1 MQRLREW
8 PARADWG
15 KAEAPASRFPR
26 LTLPRECKGPFYHPA
41 PRNDMWPAVSNRFLV
56 TPKKWV
62 TQRGTPVK
70 VRFMLMWEVWTPL
83 VNRGG
88 GATLHLKLGHP
99 PYSIDKNEGNQ
110 K

>member
-56 TPKKWV
+56 TPKKMGDTKRDPSQGSLYV
-62 TQRGTPVK
+62 DVGGLDPSGQQ
-70 VRFMLMWEVWTPL
+70 
-83 VNRGG
+83 RGG
-88 GATLHLKLGHP
+88 GNP
-99 PYSIDKNEGNQ
+99 PFKVGTSSLQYRQE
-110 K
+110 